1 MKLGWA
7 LRELHRAEHELAQR
21 LLHAGERHEADQDVY
36 HLSRTL
42 AAWSQ
47 EHVRAIAAQARRY
60 DEDLDPEPRKESH
73 LFETVREKASE
84 ALGREPA
91 AGVLLLTD
99 IREIYLAA
107 AGVSVDWE
115 LVAQGA
121 QGVKD
126 LELIELA
133 QRCHTENL
141 RQMRWANAKLKES
154 ATQILLS

>member
-1 MKLGWA
+1 M
-7 LRELHRAEHELAQR
+7 
-21 LLHAGERHEADQDVY
+21 
-36 HLSRTL
+36 
-42 AAWSQ
+42 
-47 EHVRAIAAQARRY
+47 
-60 DEDLDPEPRKESH
+60 
-73 LFETVREKASE
+73 
-84 ALGREPA
+84 
-91 AGVLLLTD
+91 LLLSD

-121 QGVKD
+121 QGARD

-133 QRCHTENL
+133 QRCHAENL

>member
-1 MKLGWA
+1 MKLGSA
-7 LRELHRAEHELAQR
+7 LRELHRSENELAQR

-42 AAWSQ
+42 ATWSQ
-47 EHVRAIAAQARRY
+47 EHVRAIAEHARRY
-60 DEDLDPEPRKESH
+60 DEDLDPEPREESH
-73 LFETVREKASE
+73 LLQLVREKAGE
-84 ALGREPA
+84 ALGRRPE
-91 AGVLLLTD
+91 AGMLLLSD

-121 QGVKD
+121 QGARD

-133 QRCHTENL
+133 QRCHAENL

>member
-1 MKLGWA
+1 MKIGAA
-7 LRELHRAEHELAQR
+7 LRELHRAENELAER
-21 LLHAGERHEADQDVY
+21 LLHAGERHQADQDVY

-42 AAWSQ
+42 AQWSQ
-47 EHVRAIAAQARRY
+47 EHVRRIAEQARRY
-60 DEDLDPEPRKESH
+60 DEDLDPEPREESN
-73 LFETVREKASE
+73 LMEKVREKASE
-84 ALGREPA
+84 VLGRRPE
-91 AGVLLLTD
+91 AGMLLLAD
-99 IREIYLAA
+99 MREIYLAA

-121 QGVKD
+121 QGAKD

-154 ATQILLS
+154 ATQVLLS

>member
-1 MKLGWA
+1 MKLGFA
-7 LRELHRAEHELAQR
+7 LKELHRSENELAQR
-21 LLHAGERHEADQDVY
+21 LLHAGERHESDQDVY

-42 AAWSQ
+42 ADWSQ
-47 EHVRAIAAQARRY
+47 EHVRAIAVHAGRY
-60 DEDLDPEPRKESH
+60 GERLDAEPRGDSH
-73 LFETVREKASE
+73 LLERLREKTSE
-84 ALGREPA
+84 ALGRHPD
-91 AGVLLLTD
+91 AGLALLAD

-126 LELIELA
+126 IQLIELA
-133 QRCHTENL
+133 QRCHEENL